1 VSEKVSDNSS
11 VVVIGVGNELLRD
24 EGVGMVVARAL
35 QGEKLPPNV
44 RVVEGGVGGLDLLFE
59 MEGAERAIIVDAADM
74 GLEPGS
80 IRVLSPEQLEL
91 EGVGPIASL
100 HQISLNDVL
109 ELGRL
114 TGMEAEVIIVGIQP
128 AEIAPGTGLT
138 VQVGQAV
145 AEAVAK
151 VKSLL

>member
-1 VSEKVSDNSS
+1 MSEKVSDNSS

>member
-114 TGMEAEVIIVGIQP
+114 TGLEAEVIIVGIQP

-138 VQVGQAV
+138 LQVGQAV

>member
-80 IRVLSPEQLEL
+80 WNR
-91 EGVGPIASL
+91 GAYGC
-100 HQISLNDVL
+100 
-109 ELGRL
+109 
-114 TGMEAEVIIVGIQP
+114 
-128 AEIAPGTGLT
+128 
-138 VQVGQAV
+138 
-145 AEAVAK
+145 
-151 VKSLL
+151 

>member
-1 VSEKVSDNSS
+1 
-11 VVVIGVGNELLRD
+11 
-24 EGVGMVVARAL
+24 
-35 QGEKLPPNV
+35 
-44 RVVEGGVGGLDLLFE
+44 
-59 MEGAERAIIVDAADM
+59 
-74 GLEPGS
+74 
-80 IRVLSPEQLEL
+80 VLSPEQLEL

-138 VQVGQAV
+138 LQVGQAV